1 MDGQLR
7 LQLAE
12 EGADAER
19 LDELTGFLRQ
29 ELLQLDVDDVTA
41 LLAGEPP
48 PGARGLDAATVGGLL
63 VAIGSA
69 AQGLSAVITAVKA
82 WRARGGTAHR
92 RVRLEIG
99 DDELELSDAT
109 AVDQDRLIALFI
121 SRHTT
126 ESTSGEQSA

>member
-7 LQLAE
+7 LRLAE

-41 LLAGEPP
+41 LPAGELPL
-48 PGARGLDAATVGGLL
+48 GARGVDAATVGSLL

-69 AQGLSAVITAVKA
+69 AQGLSEVITAVSA

-99 DDELELSDAT
+99 DDALDLSDAT
-109 AVDQDRLIALFI
+109 AADQDRLIALFI
-121 SRHTT
+121 GRHTT
-126 ESTSGEQSA
+126 GSATGERSA

>member
-12 EGADAER
+12 EGADEER

-41 LLAGEPP
+41 LPAGEPP
-48 PGARGLDAATVGGLL
+48 PGARGLDATTVGGLL
-63 VAIGSA
+63 VAIGTA
-69 AQGLSAVITAVKA
+69 AQGLSAVITAVRA

-99 DDELELSDAT
+99 DDVLDLSDAT
-109 AVDQDRLIALFI
+109 GADQDRLIALFI
-121 SRHTT
+121 GRHAT
-126 ESTSGEQSA
+126 GSASDERPA